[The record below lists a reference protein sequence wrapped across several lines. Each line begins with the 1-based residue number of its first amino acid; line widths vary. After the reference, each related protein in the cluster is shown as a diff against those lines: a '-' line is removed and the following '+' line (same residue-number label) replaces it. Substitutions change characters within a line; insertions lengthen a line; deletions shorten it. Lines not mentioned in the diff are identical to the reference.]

1 VLYLDR
7 PTVGD
12 DWCGISLLVGRF
24 RYSDLKE
31 SALSEAGGLWEL
43 DRLELVVGALRLG
56 VWVF

>member
-1 VLYLDR
+1 
-7 PTVGD
+7 VGD